1 MILQYKYLFFLLIR
15 KSFVFSFIMEKL
27 IPAQNL
33 RETGMEENYSKLL
46 NGDGNENASLG
57 GEQTC

>member
-1 MILQYKYLFFLLIR
+1 LLIR

-33 RETGMEENYSKLL
+33 RETGMEKIYSKLL